1 MRPSVLHVCSEH
13 STAYGNQVNSHREP
27 EQGKEQSDKNR
38 EPRRGEVAQVGTCC
52 PKGMHP
58 SSKMTDE

>member
-1 MRPSVLHVCSEH
+1 MRPPVLHVCSEH

-38 EPRRGEVAQVGTCC
+38 QP
-52 PKGMHP
+52 
-58 SSKMTDE
+58 